1 MNIQRIWHDIRKAQ
15 RQFDYVEGHPT
26 TDGGVMAMVALQTI
40 PRHIYTLEITFPDAY
55 PNAMPEVFVR
65 TPALKHS
72 EHRYSDNRIC
82 YMHPRVWNPGR
93 HDLTYV
99 IQRAA
104 KWLNKYEVYL
114 VRGRWPGAG
123 IDH

>member
-1 MNIQRIWHDIRKAQ
+1 MNLQRIWHDIKKAQ
-15 RQFDYVEGHPT
+15 GQFDYVEGHPT
-26 TDGGVMAMVALQTI
+26 TNGGVMAMVALQTT
-40 PRHIYTLEITFPDAY
+40 RRVYTLEITFPDTY
-55 PNAMPEVFVR
+55 PNSMPEVFVR
-65 TPALKHS
+65 KPIMES
-72 EHRYSDNRIC
+72 SPHRYRNNRIC

-93 HDLTYV
+93 HDLTYA
-99 IQRAA
+99 IQRSA

>member
-1 MNIQRIWHDIRKAQ
+1 MNLSRIQRDIENAQ
-15 RQFDYVEGHPT
+15 RQFDYVESHPT
-26 TDGGVMAMVALQTI
+26 NSGGIMAMVALQTT
-40 PRHIYTLEITFPDAY
+40 RRYYTLAVTFPDTY
-55 PNAMPEVFVR
+55 PNSMPEVFVR
-65 TPALKHS
+65 KPILES
-72 EHRYSDNRIC
+72 SPHRYPDNQIC
-82 YMHPRVWNPGR
+82 YMHPRMWNPGR

-114 VRGRWPGAG
+114 ILGRWPGAS

>member
-1 MNIQRIWHDIRKAQ
+1 MNLQRIWHDITKAQ

-26 TDGGVMAMVALQTI
+26 INGGVMAMVALQTT
-40 PRHIYTLEITFPDAY
+40 RHLYTLEITFPDTY
-55 PNAMPEVFVR
+55 PNSMPEVFVR
-65 TPALKHS
+65 KPTLKYS
-72 EHRYSDNRIC
+72 PHRYGDNRIC

-114 VRGRWPGAG
+114 ARGRWPGAG